1 MKKFIPTDFNKEILI
16 WFSFLVLV
24 LMATNVLADTTSVG
38 ALASNIYGN
47 FSRLT
52 KLIIGGSYLAGIGFA
67 VGAIMKFKAHK
78 DQPTQ
83 ITIGTPVALVFIA
96 AALLFLPTILH
107 IAGGTMF
114 GGAGTALSGPSV
126 TVFK

>member
-1 MKKFIPTDFNKEILI
+1 MKKLLSSITGKKLLWVSFVGMFLIL
-16 WFSFLVLV
+16 FAD
-24 LMATNVLADTTSVG
+24 MASALNVGDM
-38 ALASNIYGN
+38 ASNVYNN
-47 FSRLT
+47 FTKLT

-83 ITIGTPVALVFIA
+83 ITVGTPVALVFIS

-114 GGAGTALSGPSV
+114 GGSGAANSGPSG

>member
-1 MKKFIPTDFNKEILI
+1 MKKLLSSNIRKKVLWISFVGTFLIL
-16 WFSFLVLV
+16 FAD
-24 LMATNVLADTTSVG
+24 MAAALNVGDM
-38 ALASNIYGN
+38 ASNVYKN
-47 FSRLT
+47 FAQLT

-67 VGAIMKFKAHK
+67 VGAVMKFKAHK

-83 ITIGTPVALVFIA
+83 ITVGTPVALVFIS

-114 GGAGTALSGPSV
+114 GGSGAANSGPSG
-126 TVFK
+126 TIFK

>member
-114 GGAGTALSGPSV
+114 GGAGTALSGPSG